1 MAYNKHGYSFRVCC
15 NANSPAARTSTQVT
29 KNIKIISH
37 QPSMMSLSA
46 LRQCLSLASLSSIT
60 VANNVCPMV
69 KSDEAGKLAFDV
81 SAELLKDFLSLG
93 FSCTRISE
101 MLGVSR

>member
-1 MAYNKHGYSFRVCC
+1 M
-15 NANSPAARTSTQVT
+15 
-29 KNIKIISH
+29 
-37 QPSMMSLSA
+37 
-46 LRQCLSLASLSSIT
+46 RQCLSLASLSPTT

-81 SAELLKDFLSLG
+81 SAELLKDFLSLE

-101 MLGVSR
+101 MLGVSRWTVSRRINEYGLEDLIVQ